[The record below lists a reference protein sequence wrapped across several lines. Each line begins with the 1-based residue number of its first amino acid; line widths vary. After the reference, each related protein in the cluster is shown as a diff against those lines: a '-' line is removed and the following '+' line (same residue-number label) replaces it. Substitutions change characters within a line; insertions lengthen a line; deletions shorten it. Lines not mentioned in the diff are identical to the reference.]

1 MGKRFASFC
10 PCLAFARFLKVKF
23 WRSFIKCQYFN
34 DGSTDFHK
42 KYIPLYIFLLL
53 FSKTGKTRVWHR
65 VKMMTRWPGRER
77 WPKWPIHPVTQW
89 PSSMSG
95 VHGWW
100 WSWCRVVLAESAHVV
115 PAVADRPA
123 SHTARLQARRPRP
136 ARLPRRRLPARP
148 VSWPPALAALSR
160 RLANSWM
167 NEWMNILF
175 INTDTHT
182 PV

>member
-1 MGKRFASFC
+1 MYNEFLLTISPHFKCYAALTETFFSLFDCRFS
-10 PCLAFARFLKVKF
+10 
-23 WRSFIKCQYFN
+23 Q
-34 DGSTDFHK
+34 
-42 KYIPLYIFLLL
+42 KYIPLYFFLLL
-53 FSKTGKTRVWHR
+53 SFENRKNSGLTPGQNDDP
-65 VKMMTRWPGRER
+65 RWPGRER
-77 WPKWPIHPVTQW
+77 WPIHPVTQW
-89 PSSMSG
+89 SSSMSG

-175 INTDTHT
+175 INTDTIQ
-182 PV
+182 

>member
-1 MGKRFASFC
+1 MTVRRIF
-10 PCLAFARFLKVKF
+10 
-23 WRSFIKCQYFN
+23 
-34 DGSTDFHK
+34 TK
-42 KYIPLYIFLLL
+42 KYIPFAFFENRKNSGL
-53 FSKTGKTRVWHR
+53 TPGQNDDPVTRTW
-65 VKMMTRWPGRER
+65 KMTQMTH
-77 WPKWPIHPVTQW
+77 HPVTQW

-148 VSWPPALAALSR
+148 VSWPPAIAALSR

-175 INTDTHT
+175 INTDTIQ
-182 PV
+182 